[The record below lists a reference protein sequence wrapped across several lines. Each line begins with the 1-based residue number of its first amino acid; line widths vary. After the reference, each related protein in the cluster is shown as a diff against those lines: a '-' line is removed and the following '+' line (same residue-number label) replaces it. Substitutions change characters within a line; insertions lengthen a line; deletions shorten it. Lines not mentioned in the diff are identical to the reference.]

1 MIEEVHTFIGAVHM
15 AFKWGWVL
23 EGGGVCLALLTSV
36 SRALAHVRC
45 LVPRANK
52 GNNVSGGRTAT
63 IKEVQKDKVFF
74 VGWGGS
80 QQK

>member
-1 MIEEVHTFIGAVHM
+1 MQSTWHLSEDGFWRE
-15 AFKWGWVL
+15 
-23 EGGGVCLALLTSV
+23 GVCLALLTSV

-74 VGWGGS
+74 GGWGGS

>member
-1 MIEEVHTFIGAVHM
+1 M
-15 AFKWGWVL
+15 
-23 EGGGVCLALLTSV
+23 CLALLTSV

-63 IKEVQKDKVFF
+63 IYTSTKCKKIKYIYFF
-74 VGWGGS
+74 GGLKYKHTARLKS
-80 QQK
+80 LFRSRRWTAIARL

>member
-1 MIEEVHTFIGAVHM
+1 M
-15 AFKWGWVL
+15 
-23 EGGGVCLALLTSV
+23 CLALLTSV

-63 IKEVQKDKVFF
+63 IYTSTKCKKIKYIYIYFF
-74 VGWGGS
+74 GGGS
-80 QQK
+80 HNLKINK